1 MGDNMVPY
9 IIAVGDKHSY
19 FLSKQYV
26 IIEIGKIEMC
36 TLLNDTN
43 DSRDPVDYHLAKYG
57 ENSFEK
63 PNYERIHTYYSNNN
77 EEDIWIEEEEV
88 FFEPNYCNGSNDV
101 KKIFIQ
107 NNVICS

>member
-1 MGDNMVPY
+1 MGDNVVPY

-19 FLSKQYV
+19 FISNHYV
-26 IIEIGKIEMC
+26 FIENGKIEMC

-63 PNYERIHTYYSNNN
+63 PNYERIHKYYSNNN

-88 FFEPNYCNGSNDV
+88 FFEPNYCN
-101 KKIFIQ
+101 
-107 NNVICS
+107 